1 MILLVNRVVSQHR
14 RDLPLHHVPRAG
26 RRRVHLRRRK
36 RPRPTRASITFH
48 PATLSRIGT
57 LQKNPSCSLVAFL
70 TRTHW
75 ASRSMTGLY
84 TITVPDMA
92 GELWLLLI
100 QLAGKVKRAEECMP
114 RIRSESNREMVGDL
128 IESGD
133 LLMDKLTQVV

>member
-1 MILLVNRVVSQHR
+1 
-14 RDLPLHHVPRAG
+14 
-26 RRRVHLRRRK
+26 
-36 RPRPTRASITFH
+36 
-48 PATLSRIGT
+48 
-57 LQKNPSCSLVAFL
+57 
-70 TRTHW
+70 
-75 ASRSMTGLY
+75 MTGLY